1 MTAETA
7 KDKRAPGFAKHPGYE
22 IRFEPCA
29 KRLRVAFG
37 GETLADTTAVH
48 LLHETRHL
56 PVYYF
61 PRADVRMDLLTRSGH
76 KTYCPFKGEASYWSV
91 AAGGKVA
98 ENAVW
103 SYESPYDEVAEIKDH
118 LAFYW
123 NRVDH
128 WYEEDEEVFVH
139 ARDPYVRVDVLD
151 SQRSLKVV
159 VGGET
164 LAETRR
170 ARFLFETGLPV
181 RYYIPRED
189 VRQDL
194 LLPSET
200 ETACP
205 YKGRARYHS
214 VQAGGRIIEDI
225 VWFYPDP
232 LPESSRIKDYLC
244 VFNEKADAIFLDGV
258 EQPKPRTKW
267 SED

>member
-1 MTAETA
+1 MSAETA
-7 KDKRAPGFAKHPGYE
+7 KDNKAPGFAKHPGYE

-29 KRLRVAFG
+29 KRLRVVFG
-37 GETLADTTAVH
+37 GETIADTTAVR

-61 PRADVRMDLLTRSGH
+61 PRSDVRMDLLTPTEHHS
-76 KTYCPFKGEASYWSV
+76 YCPFKGEASYWSV
-91 AAGGKVA
+91 AAGGETA

-103 SYESPYDEVAEIKDH
+103 SYQAPYDEVAGIKDY

-123 NRVDH
+123 DRMDH

-151 SQRSLKVV
+151 SERAVKVV
-159 VGGET
+159 LGGEIV
-164 LAETRR
+164 AETRR
-170 ARFLFETGLPV
+170 SRFLLETGLPP

-189 VRQDL
+189 LRGDL
-194 LLPSET
+194 LLPSDT

-205 YKGRARYHS
+205 YKGRASYHS
-214 VQAGGRIIEDI
+214 VKVGDQVFEDV
-225 VWFYPDP
+225 VWYYSDP

-244 VFNEKADAIFLDGV
+244 FYNEKVDAIFLDGAEV
-258 EQPKPRTKW
+258 PKPKTKW
-267 SED
+267 S

>member
-7 KDKRAPGFAKHPGYE
+7 TDNTAPGFAQHPGYE
-22 IRFEPCA
+22 IRFEHCD
-29 KRLRVAFG
+29 KRLRVVFG
-37 GETLADTTAVH
+37 GETLADTTAVR

-61 PRADVRMDLLTRSGH
+61 PRADVRMDLLTRTDHAS
-76 KTYCPFKGEASYWSV
+76 YCPFKGEASYWRV
-91 AAGGKVA
+91 DAGGRTA

-103 SYESPYDEVAEIKDH
+103 SYETPYDEVAGIKDY

-123 NRVDH
+123 NQMDH

-151 SQRSLKVV
+151 SARPLRVV
-159 VGGET
+159 LGGET
-164 LAETRR
+164 VAETRR
-170 ARFLFETGLPV
+170 ARFLLETGLPV

-189 VRQDL
+189 VRGDL

-205 YKGRARYHS
+205 YKGTARYHH
-214 VQAGGRIIEDI
+214 VKVGDRVFEDI
-225 VWFYPDP
+225 VWTYGDP
-232 LPESSRIKDYLC
+232 LPESSRIKDRLC
-244 VFNEKADAIFLDGV
+244 FFNEKVDAIFLDGAEV
-258 EQPKPRTKW
+258 PKPKTKW
-267 SED
+267 S